1 MDATARIPPAEAPA
15 LAATGSPTPN
25 RMAWVGLGILLVLAF
40 VAFLD
45 RQVISLMVGMIKADL
60 KITDSHIGI
69 LQGAAF
75 GLVYPL
81 FGLPLGYAADR
92 YSRRWV
98 IFWGILLWSLAAMA
112 SGLAGTFSTLLAAR
126 VGVGIGE
133 AALGPAAFSL
143 LSDIFPRHRLAT
155 VMSIYATG
163 SLLGAAGALA
173 IGGAV
178 IQWAGGGIE
187 APVVGHLAAWQVA
200 FIVTGL
206 PALLVAGTVFL
217 IPEPRRKAAATT
229 PRPSVAWSDV
239 FQFIGRNWRFLTCYT
254 LGYACLLI
262 TTWGSLAWLPAILER
277 QYGWSVLEVGASL
290 GLFTVLTGLPGQLSN
305 GVIVDRMFA
314 RGSNDAHLRYYAVAS
329 IAAAVFGVLA
339 PFAATAMLYL
349 AITAPLKFLMNYGGV
364 QQATLQVVT
373 PAALRGR
380 LSALVGVVTAVVGST
395 FGPSIVAFFTDVVFH
410 DDAKVGYSLAL
421 TNAIFM
427 PLAAVL
433 FWLGLKPMRE
443 AAARNAI

>member
-1 MDATARIPPAEAPA
+1 MDTSAATRSAVRSVPAPPA
-15 LAATGSPTPN
+15 PTV
-25 RMAWVGLGILLVLAF
+25 MAWVGLGILLVLAF

-60 KITDSHIGI
+60 LITDSDIGI

-81 FGLPLGYAADR
+81 FGIPLGYAADR

-98 IFWGILLWSLAAMA
+98 IFWGIVLWSLAAMG

-126 VGVGIGE
+126 IGVGIGE
-133 AALGPAAFSL
+133 AALGPAAVSL
-143 LSDIFPRHRLAT
+143 LGDIFPRHRLAT
-155 VMSIYATG
+155 VMSIYASG
-163 SLLGAAGALA
+163 SLLGAAGALV

-178 IQWAGGGIE
+178 IHWASGGL
-187 APVVGHLAAWQVA
+187 AFPVVGHLAAWQVA
-200 FIVTGL
+200 FVVTGF
-206 PALLVAGTVFL
+206 PALAVALFVFL
-217 IPEPRRKAAATT
+217 IPEPKRAAAIKGAKPT
-229 PRPSVAWSDV
+229 VAWSDV
-239 FQFIGRNWRFLTCYT
+239 FQFVRRNWHFLACYT

-314 RGSNDAHLRYYAVAS
+314 RGRSDAHLRYYAFAS
-329 IAAAVFGVLA
+329 VLAAICGVIA
-339 PFAATAMLYL
+339 PFAATAVLYL
-349 AITAPLKFLMNYGGV
+349 AITAPLKFVMNYGGV
-364 QQATLQVVT
+364 QQATLQIVT
-373 PAALRGR
+373 PAPLRGR
-380 LSALVGVVTAVVGST
+380 VFALVTVASAVLGST

-421 TNAIFM
+421 TNGIFM

-433 FWLGLKPMRE
+433 FWLGMKPMRE
-443 AAARNAI
+443 AVARNAT